1 MRLKGAVF
9 ERLLPPSCFWKF
21 LLLGKLSLMKPSIY
35 SALCFVLLV
44 SACSGPGS
52 DTGRAEDSTFRY
64 NLGTS
69 ARWHI
74 VSTAQDALLS
84 RYGYRFNR
92 EVNTAEDVRLETSWR
107 EVTIF
112 ADEQAAGYV
121 EARVRIFVNARP
133 RNRAAGNAGTFSA
146 RMEAE
151 IEAQLSVGGNWQRV
165 PITAEREAYLDEI
178 ASYLENE
185 FKAGVM

>member
-1 MRLKGAVF
+1 MR
-9 ERLLPPSCFWKF
+9 
-21 LLLGKLSLMKPSIY
+21 PSIY
-35 SALCFVLLV
+35 WILCFVLFM
-44 SACSGPGS
+44 SACSGPSADGE
-52 DTGRAEDSTFRY
+52 RAGNNTFRY

-74 VSTAQDALLS
+74 VSTSQDALLT

-107 EVTIF
+107 DLTTF
-112 ADEQAAGYV
+112 ADEQAAGYT

-133 RNRAAGNAGTFSA
+133 RNRAAGNASTFSA

-151 IEAQLSVGGNWQRV
+151 FEARLSMGGNWEPAV
-165 PITAEREAYLDEI
+165 ITAEREAYLDEI
-178 ASYLENE
+178 AKYLENE

>member
-1 MRLKGAVF
+1 MGTAPF
-9 ERLLPPSCFWKF
+9 ILLTNHHYTDRTLMNRSIFW
-21 LLLGKLSLMKPSIY
+21 I
-35 SALCFVLLV
+35 LCYVLLV
-44 SACSGPGS
+44 SACSGPGADS
-52 DTGRAEDSTFRY
+52 ERAGNSTFRY

-74 VSTAQDALLS
+74 VSTAQDALLT

-92 EVNTAEDVRLETSWR
+92 EVNTAEDVRLETSWSDM
-107 EVTIF
+107 TTF

-133 RNRAAGNAGTFSA
+133 RNRAAGNASTFSA

-151 IEAQLSVGGNWQRV
+151 FEARLSMNGNWE
-165 PITAEREAYLDEI
+165 PAAITAEREAYLDEI
-178 ASYLENE
+178 AKYLENE
-185 FKAGVM
+185 FKAGVMQ